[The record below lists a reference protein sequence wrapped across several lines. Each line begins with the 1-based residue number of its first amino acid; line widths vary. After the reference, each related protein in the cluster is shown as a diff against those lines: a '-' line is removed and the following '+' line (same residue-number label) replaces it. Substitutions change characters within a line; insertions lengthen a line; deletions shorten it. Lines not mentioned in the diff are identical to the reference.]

1 MTKSEQADYLA
12 KEIASLGD
20 IIHAYHRQTSPLI
33 NLALLTL
40 GAILSVAL
48 ADTQTTPENAQ
59 FIRNLV
65 LLALP
70 IIMGLLTVQHLN
82 VMSEIAVLA
91 EVRDELSKQANKL
104 IGMPVYIQR
113 TAENLRRLSLATI
126 MGAVLAGLV
135 VFGIL
140 LGGLLNAWQAG
151 GWWLSLQI
159 TVTLVAVVA
168 IVLAMREYSQ
178 SRPLVTARL
187 KEVFRGM
194 KKKVVRL

>member
-1 MTKSEQADYLA
+1 MTKFQQADYLA

-40 GAILSVAL
+40 GAIISVAL
-48 ADTQTTPENAQ
+48 ADMQTTPENAQ

-65 LLALP
+65 LLTLP

-126 MGAVLAGLV
+126 VGAVLAALV

-140 LGGLLNAWQAG
+140 TGGLLNAWQAG
-151 GWWLSLQI
+151 SWWLPLQI
-159 TVTLVAVVA
+159 MVTAVVGAA
-168 IVLAMREYSQ
+168 IVLALWEYSQ
-178 SRPLVTARL
+178 SRPLVAARL
-187 KEVFRGM
+187 KEVFKGM
-194 KKKVVRL
+194 QKKG